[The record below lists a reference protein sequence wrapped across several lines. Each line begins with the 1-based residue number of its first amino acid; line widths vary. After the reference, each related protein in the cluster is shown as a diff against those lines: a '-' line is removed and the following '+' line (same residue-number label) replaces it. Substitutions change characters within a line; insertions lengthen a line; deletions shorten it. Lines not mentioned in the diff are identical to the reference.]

1 MHLYCFLLDTQYNF
15 SAKPSKNFLG
25 QDFLVFQRRISE
37 RKFWHRNERKIIYL
51 NENIFFFTKSKPAL
65 CYATLKEGIMQKQND
80 ESKDDFENLAL
91 VFHSV

>member
-1 MHLYCFLLDTQYNF
+1 MKIFSFLPSQPKF
-15 SAKPSKNFLG
+15 PVAKA
-25 QDFLVFQRRISE
+25 V
-37 RKFWHRNERKIIYL
+37 
-51 NENIFFFTKSKPAL
+51 KPAL